1 MMKSAVLQKRSTG
14 EAAVLGLFS
23 GLWAGLVMAGFLL
36 LAIVLGGAGFRDT
49 LADLS
54 LSDGTGLWIAGLTH
68 LAVSAVYGLAFG
80 LIYVFITQRF
90 RCEIPWWSATTL
102 GAAYGL
108 ILWLLAVYILLP
120 GTSYPWR
127 DITPSVLVGAHL
139 VYGLT
144 LGALIYRRP
153 SD

>member
-1 MMKSAVLQKRSTG
+1 MKSAVLQNRSTG

-36 LAIVLGGAGFRDT
+36 LAIILGGAGFRDT
-49 LADLS
+49 LADFS
-54 LSDGTGLWIAGLTH
+54 LSESAGLWIAGLTH

-80 LIYVFITQRF
+80 LIYVFISQRIGG
-90 RCEIPWWSATTL
+90 EIPWWSATAL
-102 GAAYGL
+102 GTAYGL

-120 GTSYPWR
+120 GTSYTWYE
-127 DITPSVLVGAHL
+127 ISPSVLVGAHL
-139 VYGLT
+139 VYGFT
-144 LGALIYRRP
+144 LGALINRRP